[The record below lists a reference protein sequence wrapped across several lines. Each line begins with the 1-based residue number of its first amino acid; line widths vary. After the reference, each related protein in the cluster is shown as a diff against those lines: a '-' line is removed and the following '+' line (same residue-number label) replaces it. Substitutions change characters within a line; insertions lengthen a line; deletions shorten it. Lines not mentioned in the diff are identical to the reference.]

1 MQVVDDIL
9 EALMLTDLLNDLGN
23 RVYTYVS
30 DTAPDR
36 QTVVS
41 ETY

>member
-9 EALMLTDLLNDLGN
+9 EALMLTDLLNDLGD
-23 RVYTYVS
+23 RVYAYVS

-36 QTVVS
+36 QTNS
-41 ETY
+41 R